1 MGIHWFAAKERVG
14 QASLTCNYITLNSV
28 ASLPFQYAYKVQ
40 VGVDEEGNI
49 AVASLSKERVLRGD
63 LDEYALQNISYRKS
77 YSRICSTELMR
88 QIAEETGLVLTETA
102 QSFETSWNDRDN
114 IMIIRLKKEDK

>member
-1 MGIHWFAAKERVG
+1 MGIHWFEAKERVG

-49 AVASLSKERVLRGD
+49 AISSLSKERVLRGD
-63 LDEYALQNISYRKS
+63 LDEYALQNISYKKS

-88 QIAEETGLVLTETA
+88 QVADETGLVLTETA
-102 QSFETSWNDRDN
+102 QSFETVWDDKEN
-114 IMIIRLKKEDK
+114 IMTVRIKKENK

>member
-1 MGIHWFAAKERVG
+1 MGIRWFAAKERVG
-14 QASLTCNYITLNSV
+14 QASLTSNYITLNSV

-49 AVASLSKERVLRGD
+49 AVSSLSKERVLRGD
-63 LDEYALQNISYRKS
+63 LDEYALQNISYKKS

-102 QSFETSWNDRDN
+102 QSFETAWNDRDN
-114 IMIIRLKKEDK
+114 IMIIRLKKEEK